1 MLWRIAELL
10 NHNCPPIAQQ
20 TPQVLTATINMPLHT
35 SYTDR
40 YSVEEAYDGD
50 WDDMMSPDAYEEYI
64 DRKRFAK
71 SNGYAYPAYRTL
83 HNY

>member
-1 MLWRIAELL
+1 
-10 NHNCPPIAQQ
+10 
-20 TPQVLTATINMPLHT
+20 MPMHT

-50 WDDMMSPDAYEEYI
+50 WDDIMSPDAYEEYI